1 MSAVHSNGL
10 DWFGLVPYLLAAM
23 VVLGAAWQI
32 LRSVQLLARLTF
44 RLPRP
49 TGRRFLHTS
58 VDQVRIYPLLGE
70 ETLWQ
75 KLTRREKDVAQ
86 LVARGL
92 SNKEVANQLN
102 IKVRT
107 VDAHIQE
114 IYRKLKVHSRA
125 QLGHR
130 YRNFVD

>member
-1 MSAVHSNGL
+1 MSAVHLNGL
-10 DWFGLVPYLLAAM
+10 EWFGLILYLLAAM
-23 VVLGAAWQI
+23 VVLGVAWQI
-32 LRSVQLLARLTF
+32 LRSVQPRARLAF
-44 RLPRP
+44 RMPRP
-49 TGRRFLHTS
+49 AGRRFLHTS
-58 VDQVRIYPLLGE
+58 VDQVRIYPLLEE
-70 ETLWQ
+70 ETLWK
-75 KLTRREKDVAQ
+75 KLTRREKGVAR

-92 SNKEVANQLN
+92 SNKEIAYQLH

-114 IYRKLKVHSRA
+114 IYHKLNVHSRA